1 MISKQCK
8 SIIWDDY
15 LRLCHASNSS
25 ATKSNLI
32 RNILNNDVFSS
43 IFWYRVANDLYE
55 ARKWGLRGFVRYM
68 QKRCQRRTNIELV
81 AGTEIGRGLRI
92 AHRGTIVIAGKTIIG
107 TNCTL
112 YQNVTIGR
120 TFGLTGGTPIIGNNV
135 VIFPGVQVI
144 GNIRIGD
151 NVIIGA
157 GSLVIKD
164 VPSNCVV
171 GGNPAKIISTDSSD
185 ERFISKQWQRYF
197 I

>member
-1 MISKQCK
+1 M
-8 SIIWDDY
+8 
-15 LRLCHASNSS
+15 
-25 ATKSNLI
+25 
-32 RNILNNDVFSS
+32 
-43 IFWYRVANDLYE
+43 
-55 ARKWGLRGFVRYM
+55 
-68 QKRCQRRTNIELV
+68 
-81 AGTEIGRGLRI
+81 
-92 AHRGTIVIAGKTIIG
+92 
-107 TNCTL
+107 
-112 YQNVTIGR
+112 
-120 TFGLTGGTPIIGNNV
+120 
-135 VIFPGVQVI
+135 IFPGVQVI